1 MKKEWKFPFWE
12 NYQKDRI
19 TCKLVITH
27 DDGRVSSST
36 ANISKYVANGKLNPD
51 WTEILEQNTI
61 EKIQRNTD
69 EREERHRKRRES
81 DIIKEKER
89 KQARKLE
96 TLFDAKLEV
105 FEIEQVKNSK
115 NRKMKARMRKS
126 KNTHELMAYT
136 TILLMEEIQNE
147 ETGSN

>member
-36 ANISKYVANGKLNPD
+36 ANISKYISNGKLNPD

>member
-36 ANISKYVANGKLNPD
+36 ANISKYVSNGKLNPD

>member
-36 ANISKYVANGKLNPD
+36 ANITKYVANGKLNPD
-51 WTEILEQNTI
+51 WKEILEQNTI